1 MDTAIP
7 PGLLNPLAIS
17 GKHLK
22 GVEREEVVEP
32 ADPAEP
38 SAKEGVKD
46 ETKEETKG
54 EIVRAEILRYDT

>member
-7 PGLLNPLAIS
+7 PSLLNPLAIS

-22 GVEREEVVEP
+22 GVEREEVVEQ
-32 ADPAEP
+32 AEPAEP
-38 SAKEGVKD
+38 ATEEGVKD

-54 EIVRAEILRYDT
+54 EIVRANILR

>member
-22 GVEREEVVEP
+22 GVEREEAVEP
-32 ADPAEP
+32 VEQSELTTEEA
-38 SAKEGVKD
+38 VKD
-46 ETKEETKG
+46 EIKGETKG
-54 EIVRAEILRYDT
+54 EIVRADILCYDT